1 MTQQR
6 KERVLWLGY
15 HLALPGKWL
24 TYDKQSKQFGV
35 TPEFQKEYSIHD
47 ASEDS
52 TLSVKDTSVSRSSAT
67 CTTATA
73 DQGTEGL
80 ITEKDKCGNTQAIDN
95 GPSMITEET
104 RC

>member
-35 TPEFQKEYSIHD
+35 TPEFQKE
-47 ASEDS
+47 
-52 TLSVKDTSVSRSSAT
+52 
-67 CTTATA
+67 
-73 DQGTEGL
+73 
-80 ITEKDKCGNTQAIDN
+80 
-95 GPSMITEET
+95 
-104 RC
+104 